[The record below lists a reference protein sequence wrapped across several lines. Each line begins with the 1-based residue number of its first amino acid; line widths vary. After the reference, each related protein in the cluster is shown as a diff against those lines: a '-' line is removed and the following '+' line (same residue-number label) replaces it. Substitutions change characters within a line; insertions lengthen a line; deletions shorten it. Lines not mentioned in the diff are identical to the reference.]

1 MGKPN
6 EIAVVMPRDC
16 KLKWTTI
23 ANVSYEVHSWLPCAL
38 LVGVQVNKTPLKSML
53 ATPIQF
59 KHMHTQKY
67 YKRHAQA
74 LKTMTMVFTSWVSF
88 RIEGP
93 VWWVLSSPG
102 SSKDQ
107 WFFCPMTWSVSGFRL
122 FSNPT
127 IPSDWTVG
135 TLENQSVGREK
146 STQNTGVWKVRSE
159 KNTFLTHFA
168 FPRHQWRRGHMVT
181 CSCKKAGGWFSPVFF
196 L

>member
-1 MGKPN
+1 MWATSCTHGYLVPFWWECRLTKHHWNPCWPHLFN
-6 EIAVVMPRDC
+6 LNICILKNITKNMPRPW
-16 KLKWTTI
+16 KQWRW
-23 ANVSYEVHSWLPCAL
+23 SLPH
-38 LVGVQVNKTPLKSML
+38 G
-53 ATPIQF
+53 
-59 KHMHTQKY
+59 
-67 YKRHAQA
+67 
-74 LKTMTMVFTSWVSF
+74 SF

-102 SSKDQ
+102 SSKGQ

-146 STQNTGVWKVRSE
+146 STQNTGVRKVRSE